1 MKRGSWMHRLALLGA
16 LAAIGSCGARTARPD
31 PDPGEGS
38 TRHKAVNP
46 LVQDEQGEADGMRLE
61 GELGTLDEEQ
71 AQAGLAGSLQ
81 ALSACFSKQV
91 LREPYLGGELT
102 LHYRVA
108 RDGSVKH
115 VRVARS
121 SLGSLA
127 VERCVAA
134 RAAKAHFARPRGGEA
149 ELDYPLRFQ
158 GRAPA
163 QSWDP
168 GMVSKEL
175 QGHVED
181 LLAGAD
187 GKALTAPA
195 GLVLT
200 FYVNTRGKVVS
211 AGMTADDGVPDD
223 FADQLAENLK
233 RLSFVAAAG
242 YAKVTYTW

>member
-1 MKRGSWMHRLALLGA
+1 MHRGSWQHWLALLGA
-16 LAAIGSCGARTARPD
+16 LAVIGGCGARAAKPD

-38 TRHKAVNP
+38 SRHRAVNP
-46 LVQDEQGEADGMRLE
+46 LAHDEQGEADGMQVE

-81 ALSACFSKQV
+81 ALAACFNKQV

-115 VRVARS
+115 VRAAKS

-127 VERCVAA
+127 VERCVVA
-134 RAAKAHFARPRGGEA
+134 RAGKAHFARPHGGEA

-158 GRAPA
+158 GRTPA
-163 QSWDP
+163 QSWDS
-168 GMVSKEL
+168 GMVSKEI
-175 QGHVED
+175 QAHVEQ
-181 LLAGAD
+181 LLAGAS
-187 GKALTAPA
+187 GKTLTAPA

-200 FYVNTRGKVVS
+200 FYVNARGKVVS
-211 AGMTADDGVPDD
+211 TGMTADDAVPDD
-223 FADQLAENLK
+223 FADQLSENLK
-233 RLSFVAAAG
+233 RLSFEAAGG